1 MTPNVISVITKIIGL
16 VCYLGLVYIALR
28 RGLRIRVNRY
38 FVTYLTSMVYWQT
51 TALMVSLSNS
61 ASAALF
67 WYRLLLVGLAA
78 QFLIYFLFTQ
88 AFLNIRGQKWVKLLG
103 VLVLMATVIG
113 IASRTLYFYPSVHW
127 DETAHL
133 FVPEF
138 GPLLM
143 ILASLDYFVLGYGV
157 FNLLQ
162 GYRRAKSDLERNRL
176 RYLLLGIGVVILGT
190 IANFIPPLRPYPIEI
205 VSNIIN
211 AFLITYAIYRYQLLD
226 LSFVIRKGLL
236 YSIPTAIIGTGYFL
250 AVSLAVNLFHLVT
263 GYQVFLLSLA
273 MAAVTAVA
281 IQPLRGKVQS
291 WVDRLFFREKYDF
304 SLMLQKL
311 SRTAASVLDLDRLTD
326 MILDE
331 VATTMHIK
339 RAAFF
344 IKQPESKDFLL
355 MARRGLDRGA
365 DLRLRKDHPIVHWLS
380 SHEHTLTRHAM
391 EVAPQFKALWEQ
403 EREDLE
409 SIGAE
414 LFVPLK
420 AKDQLVGILALG
432 PKLSEESYS
441 QDDQLILTTLANQ
454 TAIAIENARLYEA
467 QRQRRAELEALHQA
481 SLHLTST
488 LELQPVLEAILNYA
502 LKLVSADDAHIF
514 LYDGERLTFGAALW
528 ANVQQPK
535 PYAEPRPQ
543 GLTYTVARSGKRI
556 VVPDANSHPLFRDWQ
571 WGGAIVGLPLR
582 VGERVVGVMNVAFLR
597 PHAFD
602 ENELRVLGLL
612 ADQAAIAIENARL
625 HEAVRQELAERKRLE
640 AQLLHSQKLEAVG
653 QLAGGVAH
661 DFNNLLTAIIGYSDL
676 VLMSLGQND
685 PSYKDVEEIKKAAE
699 RAASLTRQ
707 LLAFSRKQMLQ
718 PKVLDLNAT
727 VAHMEK
733 MLQRLIRENIELVTI
748 LDPALGH
755 IKADPGQI
763 EQVIMNLAVNARD
776 AMPLGGR
783 LTIETANVVLDENYA
798 RQHMEVQPGPYVMLA
813 VSDTGM
819 GMDEETQSHIFEPFF
834 TTKGVGQGT
843 GLGLAT
849 VYGIVRQSGGHIRVY
864 SEPGHGTTFKIYL
877 PRIEEIIE
885 SGRRAPIPSEFPPG
899 RETILLVEDE
909 DLVRDLARRVLLQR
923 GYTVLEARHGREAL
937 QICEQHRGQIH
948 LLVTD
953 VVMPLINGRE
963 LAERLT
969 TLHPEMK
976 VLYISGYTGNII
988 IHQGLLEPGMAFL
1001 QKPFT
1006 PAALAHKVRQA
1017 LDTSQRGDEDST
1029 AITNASE
1036 WGEHVSE
1043 T

>member
-1 MTPNVISVITKIIGL
+1 M
-16 VCYLGLVYIALR
+16 
-28 RGLRIRVNRY
+28 
-38 FVTYLTSMVYWQT
+38 Q
-51 TALMVSLSNS
+51 
-61 ASAALF
+61 
-67 WYRLLLVGLAA
+67 
-78 QFLIYFLFTQ
+78 
-88 AFLNIRGQKWVKLLG
+88 
-103 VLVLMATVIG
+103 
-113 IASRTLYFYPSVHW
+113 
-127 DETAHL
+127 AHL
-133 FVPEF
+133 WFITFIFP
-138 GPLLM
+138 PLL
-143 ILASLDYFVLGYGV
+143 A
-157 FNLLQ
+157 LLS
-162 GYRRAKSDLERNRL
+162 YI
-176 RYLLLGIGVVILGT
+176 LLLGIVLRHGARSRLHRFFALFLLTMAVWSFGSLMMRLNPSRIELWNKVLLAGGTVTMPLVLFGFVQAFLGQRRDRWLWLGLVMAVGLAIATAAGYMIEYVRMTSDGQLEFGFGQALPIYGTYWIFYVSYACWSLIQAYRRTVDPVMRNRIRYPLIGMALVLLGGFTNILPALGAFP
-190 IANFIPPLRPYPIEI
+190 IDHAANL
-205 VSNIIN
+205 IN
-211 AFLITYAIYRYQLLD
+211 ALLLAYTIFRYRLLD
-226 LSFVIRKGLL
+226 ISIVVRKGLL
-236 YSIPTAIIGTGYFL
+236 YSIPTAIIGAGYFL
-250 AVSLAVNLFHLVT
+250 VVSLAVNLFHVIT
-263 GYQVFLLSLA
+263 GYQVLLLSLT

-291 WVDRLFFREKYDF
+291 WVDRLFFREKYDS

-331 VATTMHIK
+331 VTTTMHIE

-344 IKQPESKDFLL
+344 IKQPESREFLL

-365 DLRLRKDHPIVHWLS
+365 DLRLREDHPIVDWLS
-380 SHEHTLTRHAM
+380 SHEHALTRHVM
-391 EVAPQFKALWEQ
+391 EVAPQFKALWAQ
-403 EREDLE
+403 ERKDLE

-420 AKDQLVGILALG
+420 AKGELVGILVLG

-454 TAIAIENARLYEA
+454 TAMAVENARLYEA
-467 QRQRRAELEALHQA
+467 QRRRRAELEALHQA

-488 LELQPVLEAILNYA
+488 LELQLVLEAMLDYA

-528 ANVQQPK
+528 ADGRRQE
-535 PYAEPRPQ
+535 PYAEPRPH

-582 VGERVVGVMNVAFLR
+582 IGERVVGVMNVAFLR

-640 AQLLHSQKLEAVG
+640 EQLLHSQKLEAVG
-653 QLAGGVAH
+653 RLAGGVAH

-685 PSYKDVEEIKKAAE
+685 PLYKDVEEIKKAAE

-727 VAHMEK
+727 VTHMEK

-776 AMPLGGR
+776 AMPQGGR

-798 RQHMEVQPGPYVMLA
+798 HQHMEVQPGPYVMLA

-819 GMDEETQSHIFEPFF
+819 GMDDETQAHIFEPFF

-849 VYGIVRQSGGHIRVY
+849 VYGIVKQSGGHIRVY

-877 PRIEEIIE
+877 PRIEEVVE
-885 SGRRAPIPSEFPPG
+885 SDRRAPIPGESPPG

-909 DLVRDLARRVLLQR
+909 DMVRDLARRVLLQR
-923 GYTVLEARHGREAL
+923 GYTVLEARHGREAF
-937 QICEQHRGQIH
+937 QICEQHRGPIH

-953 VVMPLINGRE
+953 VVMPLMNGRE
-963 LAERLT
+963 LAKRLT

-976 VLYISGYTGNII
+976 VLYISGYTDNII
-988 IHQGLLEPGMAFL
+988 IHHGLLEPGMAFL

-1017 LDTSQRGDEDST
+1017 LDTSQQGGEDNSPPL
-1029 AITNASE
+1029 AP
-1036 WGEHVSE
+1036 
-1043 T
+1043 